1 VRAEVSFGEMK
12 VTVPNGVT
20 TEVHARSSLG
30 DVNVAGRVTSGRPGA
45 RVDVVLPAEGK
56 VSTHPPV
63 IELFVRGRI
72 GDVEVR
78 RGTS

>member
-1 VRAEVSFGEMK
+1 VSFGEMK
-12 VTVPNGVT
+12 VTVPGGVT

-30 DVNVAGRVTSGRPGA
+30 DVNVAGKVTSGPRA

-56 VSTHPPV
+56 VNEHTPV
-63 IELFVRGRI
+63 IELYLRGRI

-78 RGTS
+78 RVPF